1 MIRGEKPPGPIY
13 SGYAMRSIISISKS
27 AYGYMLD
34 VKSHK
39 RTFVSMVGPN
49 HLEYAAI
56 AMIAIW
62 ARQRDNPNGVR
73 VVIPEE
79 IKTQL
84 ASRCP
89 VPWDRIFNT

>member
-1 MIRGEKPPGPIY
+1 
-13 SGYAMRSIISISKS
+13 MRSIISISKS
-27 AYGYMLD
+27 TYGYMLD

-39 RTFVSMVGPN
+39 RTFVSVVGSN

-62 ARQRDNPNGVR
+62 ARQRDNPDGIR

-79 IKTQL
+79 VKAQL

-89 VPWDRIFNT
+89 IPWDRIFNT